1 MLKSRS
7 AKQNNKRSKN
17 TRVMFLFTLPTVVMY
32 TVFFTITVIIGVY
45 YSFTNWNGISK
56 NYKII
61 GFKNYITVI
70 TDGRFGKSLSFNLV
84 YTILLVAS
92 IVLLSLTI
100 ALALNKITRLSTLF
114 RSIYFIPAV
123 ISMVTIGLIWNELF
137 YRAVPILGQFL
148 GIGWLQSSLLGNP
161 KTAMYA
167 ILLVNLWQGCAIP
180 TVLFL
185 AGLQSVPS
193 DLLEAATI
201 DGANNWQKFK
211 NVTIPYIIPVLNM
224 VVITQVKEG
233 LTIFDYIKVMTNGG
247 PGQATEAI
255 GLLIFR
261 HAINEGKFSRS
272 VAESMILFLI
282 VGVVSAV
289 TLRITRDKQVGE

>member
-1 MLKSRS
+1 
-7 AKQNNKRSKN
+7 
-17 TRVMFLFTLPTVVMY
+17 MFLFTLPTVVMY

-224 VVITQVKEG
+224 VVITQVKAG

>member
-193 DLLEAATI
+193 DLFEAATI

>member
-1 MLKSRS
+1 MQEGKSV
-7 AKQNNKRSKN
+7 KKYNKPKKSTK
-17 TRVMFLFTLPTVVMY
+17 VMFLFTLPTVILY
-32 TVFFTITVIIGVY
+32 TMFFAITMIIGVY

-56 NYKII
+56 KYKMV
-61 GFKNYITVI
+61 GFKNYFTVI
-70 TDGRFGKSLSFNLV
+70 SDERFGKALGFNII
-84 YTILLVAS
+84 YTILLV
-92 IVLLSLTI
+92 IFVILISLII
-100 ALALNKITRLSTLF
+100 ALALNKVTRLSTLF
-114 RSIYFIPAV
+114 RSVFFIPAV
-123 ISMVTIGLIWNELF
+123 ISMVTVGLIWNELF
-137 YRAVPILGQFL
+137 YRAVPSLGQLL
-148 GIGWLQSSLLGNP
+148 GIDWLQTSLLGNP
-161 KTAMYA
+161 KTAMFA
-167 ILLVNLWQGCAIP
+167 ILIVNLWQGCAIP

-201 DGANNWQKFK
+201 DGANNWQRFMS
-211 NVTIPYIIPVLNM
+211 VTIPYLIPVLNM
-224 VVITQVKEG
+224 VIITQAKAG
-233 LTIFDYIKVMTNGG
+233 LTVFDYIKVMTNGG

-289 TLRITRDKQVGE
+289 TLKFTSNKQVGE

>member
-1 MLKSRS
+1 MLESRS

-17 TRVMFLFTLPTVVMY
+17 ARVMFLFTLPTVVMY

-137 YRAVPILGQFL
+137 YRAVPILGQLL

-201 DGANNWQKFK
+201 DGANNRQKFK

-224 VVITQVKEG
+224 VVITQVKAG